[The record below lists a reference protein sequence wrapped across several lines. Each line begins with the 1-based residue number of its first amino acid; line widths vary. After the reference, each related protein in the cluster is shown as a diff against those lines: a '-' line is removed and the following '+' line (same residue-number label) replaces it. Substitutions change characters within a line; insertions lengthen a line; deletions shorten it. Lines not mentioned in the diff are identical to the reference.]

1 MNDSEK
7 KNRNYE
13 KTETAIKDALIKLAN
28 QKRSLIGVTVK
39 DICKLANIS
48 RSTFYLHYADIESIF
63 ESVGI
68 KFLNTFNEM
77 MVELTHKKPEDFSIY
92 IKEVFK
98 FINESNDLIK
108 IGLTL
113 GNSLSYFINQIKQ
126 RLELVVSNSSILFES
141 KIDKQQLLIETKI
154 VASGIIDLIIDLL
167 KNNDAYSQDKITKYI
182 NEFLNRWV
190 ATLT

>member
-1 MNDSEK
+1 MNEMLK

-13 KTETAIKDALIKLAN
+13 KTENSIKEALIKLAN
-28 QKRSLIGVTVK
+28 QKQSLSAVTVK
-39 DICKLANIS
+39 DICKLANLS

-63 ESVGI
+63 ESVGN
-68 KFLNTFNEM
+68 KFLNTFSEM
-77 MVELTHKKPEDFSIY
+77 MKDLTSKKPEDFSIY

-108 IGLTL
+108 IGLKL
-113 GNSLSYFINQIKQ
+113 GDSLSYFINQIK
-126 RLELVVSNSSILFES
+126 RHLELLVSNSPILYET
-141 KIDKQQLLIETKI
+141 KIDKQQLLIESKI

-167 KNNDAYSQDKITKYI
+167 KNNDKYNEAKFTKHI